1 MWKLRFQVLFTNIKI
16 FYWERLF
23 WKESDEALFWS
34 LCSRNEKILSFFY
47 LLHLMK
53 RNVIF
58 MMTEIRKSG
67 ISESERKNTWQRF
80 ARRLSFDL
88 TGYTVEMCS
97 NRWDRDFMSPRGWWR
112 WWWSVKAWNTLSTD
126 IYIYKYFYHNCT
138 FPLQCKF
145 CMYNIF
151 SYYYKFFI
159 LLQIQDRHSP
169 PRIRKIYIIYI
180 KKDKI

>member
-1 MWKLRFQVLFTNIKI
+1 MWKLRFQIIFTNIKI
-16 FYWERLF
+16 FYRERLF

-112 WWWSVKAWNTLSTD
+112 WWWSVKAWNTLS
-126 IYIYKYFYHNCT
+126 IYICIYK
-138 FPLQCKF
+138 
-145 CMYNIF
+145 NIF
-151 SYYYKFFI
+151 ITILHSFYTVQVLHVQHFFI
-159 LLQIQDRHSP
+159 LLQIQFNSRYTQP

>member
-16 FYWERLF
+16 FYRERLF

-138 FPLQCKF
+138 FPLYSASFACTTFFHITTNSIQFKIHTATPYKKNI
-145 CMYNIF
+145 YNI
-151 SYYYKFFI
+151 Y
-159 LLQIQDRHSP
+159 
-169 PRIRKIYIIYI
+169 
-180 KKDKI
+180 